1 MKRRADAMHTR
12 EAIISF
18 SQSEKIKAG
27 IIWLSQALEML
38 SGLPEKNRRNA
49 ERVAHVFLSS
59 MLRDVHLSARLSG
72 DATWREAEKNIDMA
86 LVMLDSGVAR
96 ESTYHITRALGSVT
110 AIGQRAMTF
119 LKDEGLM

>member
-1 MKRRADAMHTR
+1 METS
-12 EAIISF
+12 EAILSF

-27 IIWLSQALEML
+27 IIWLTQALEIL
-38 SGLPEKNRRNA
+38 QTVPEKGRKSA

-72 DATWREAEKNIDMA
+72 DDAWRDAEKNIDMA

-110 AIGQRAMTF
+110 AVGQRSMAH
-119 LKDEGLM
+119 LKSEGLL

>member
-1 MKRRADAMHTR
+1 MDTR
-12 EAIISF
+12 DAIISF

-27 IIWLSQALEML
+27 IIWLTQALEVL

-49 ERVAHVFLSS
+49 ERVAHVFLAS

-72 DATWREAEKNIDMA
+72 DETWREAEKNIDLA

-96 ESTYHITRALGSVT
+96 ESSYHITRALGSVT
-110 AIGQRAMTF
+110 SIGQRAMAY
-119 LKDEGLM
+119 LKDEGLL

>member
-1 MKRRADAMHTR
+1 MHTR
-12 EAIISF
+12 EAIIAF

-27 IIWLSQALEML
+27 IIWLTQALEML
-38 SGLPEKNRRNA
+38 SGLPEKHRRNA

-59 MLRDVHLSARLSG
+59 MLRDIHLSARLSS
-72 DATWREAEKNIDMA
+72 DDTWRDAEKNIDMA

-110 AIGQRAMTF
+110 AIGQRAMAY
-119 LKDEGLM
+119 LKDEGLL

>member
-1 MKRRADAMHTR
+1 MHTR

-27 IIWLSQALEML
+27 IIWLSQALEL
-38 SGLPEKNRRNA
+38 LTGLPEKNRKNA
-49 ERVAHVFLSS
+49 EKVAHVFLSS

-72 DATWREAEKNIDMA
+72 DDTWREAEKNIDLA

-96 ESTYHITRALGSVT
+96 ESSYHITRALGSVT
-110 AIGQRAMTF
+110 AIGQRAMSY
-119 LKDEGLM
+119 LKSQGLL